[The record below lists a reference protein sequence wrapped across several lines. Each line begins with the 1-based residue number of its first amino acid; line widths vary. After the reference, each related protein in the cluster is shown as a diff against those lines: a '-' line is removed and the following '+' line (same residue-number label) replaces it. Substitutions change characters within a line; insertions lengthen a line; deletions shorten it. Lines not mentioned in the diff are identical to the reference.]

1 MTTQDAVKEIRVIP
15 TQDAKQVMYLTKEFL
30 LNNNVVDLASG
41 TQGAPVAT
49 RAADTLVRLNYVTYE
64 SVRTETT
71 VANDRRRTRLVIRL
85 KKGKDFQKLYAENE
99 ERRKKNEEERKKR
112 DEERVKKNN
121 TVVTTTTP
129 K

>member
-1 MTTQDAVKEIRVIP
+1 MSTPDAIKEIRVNP
-15 TQDAKQVMYLTKEFL
+15 SQDAKQVMYLTKEFL
-30 LNNNVVDLASG
+30 LNNNIVDLASG

-71 VANDRRRTRLVIRL
+71 VINDRRRTRLVIRL
-85 KKGKDFQKLYAENE
+85 RKGKDFQKLYAENE

-112 DEERVKKNN
+112 DEERTKRTEVKN
-121 TVVTTTTP
+121 
-129 K
+129 

>member
-1 MTTQDAVKEIRVIP
+1 MTTQDAIKEIRIIP

-30 LNNNVVDLASG
+30 LNNNVVDLTSG

-64 SVRTETT
+64 SVRTETS
-71 VANDRRRTRLVIRL
+71 VMNDRRRTRLVIRL
-85 KKGKDFQKLYAENE
+85 KKSKDFQKLYAENE

-112 DEERVKKNN
+112 DEERVNKDIKK
-121 TVVTTTTP
+121 
-129 K
+129 

>member
-1 MTTQDAVKEIRVIP
+1 MSTPDAIKEIRVNP
-15 TQDAKQVMYLTKEFL
+15 SQDAKQVMYLTKEFL

-71 VANDRRRTRLVIRL
+71 VINDRRRTRLVIRL
-85 KKGKDFQKLYAENE
+85 RKGKDFQKLYAENE

-112 DEERVKKNN
+112 DEERTKRTEVKN
-121 TVVTTTTP
+121 
-129 K
+129 